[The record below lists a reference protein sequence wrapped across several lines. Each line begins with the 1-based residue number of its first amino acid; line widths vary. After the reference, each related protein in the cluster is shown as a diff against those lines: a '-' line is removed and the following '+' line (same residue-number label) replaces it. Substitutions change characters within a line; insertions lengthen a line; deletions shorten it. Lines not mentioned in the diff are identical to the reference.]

1 MYHEPSGIA
10 YAGAHV
16 DIFLILPV
24 DKCRKCLLKMITN
37 WTKSLGKKATNE
49 VMKKKRVEKAF
60 LFEHYFAQLN

>member
-16 DIFLILPV
+16 DVFLILPV
-24 DKCRKCLLKMITN
+24 DKCRKCLLKLLLIERKA
-37 WTKSLGKKATNE
+37 WGKKATNE

>member
-24 DKCRKCLLKMITN
+24 DKCRKHGKCLLKMITN
-37 WTKSLGKKATNE
+37 ELKAWGKKQQ
-49 VMKKKRVEKAF
+49 MK
-60 LFEHYFAQLN
+60 